1 MCATMIMTAEELLID
16 SKLKKTTKEE
26 IMTSLTKV
34 ENINTS
40 LSIVNDVS
48 NTRAMAKKLMET
60 KHYQK
65 IGEDGIFAICMAAQA
80 NGIDQRNALN
90 GEMYYVQGRVG
101 MAAEAMNKYIRMAGH
116 SVSLVKLDD
125 TGCTIRGKRKDTGD
139 TAEITFGIEDMKS
152 AGKNYDKNKKDMFW
166 ARALSRLKRI
176 LFPDILTKIYEKGE
190 CEDMA
195 LADAEVMDSQ
205 DVKQLYITDEQADA
219 LKQIL
224 SECSDAVKEAF
235 PKILKKTFKAD
246 NFEQIRAEQFEEVN
260 QMLVVRRDHYQAEL
274 AKNQT
279 KTESLLVEVVDA
291 ATGEVVDA
299 N

>member
-1 MCATMIMTAEELLID
+1 MTA
-16 SKLKKTTKEE
+16 
-26 IMTSLTKV
+26 LTKV

-40 LSIVNDVS
+40 LSIVNDVT
-48 NTRAMAKKLMET
+48 NTRMMAKKLMET

-125 TGCTIRGKRKDTGD
+125 NGCTVRGKRKDTGD
-139 TAEITFGIEDMKS
+139 TAEITFGVDDMKS
-152 AGKNYDKNKKDMFW
+152 AGKNYDKNRKDMFF

-195 LADAEVMDSQ
+195 LADAEFVEAENAVKQ
-205 DVKQLYITDEQADA
+205 LDVKQLYITSDQIDELKA
-219 LKQIL
+219 LLEK
-224 SECSDAVKEAF
+224 CSPEVNKNGASV
-235 PKILKKTFKAD
+235 LKKKFKISD
-246 NFEQIRAEQFEEVN
+246 FDQLPSEKFDEMKE
-260 QMLVVRRDHYQAEL
+260 MLVLRMEHYQKEL
-274 AKNQT
+274 AKNQS
-279 KTESLLVEVVDA
+279 KTPEISIEIVDA
-291 ATGEVVDA
+291 QTGEVVDE
-299 N
+299 

>member
-1 MCATMIMTAEELLID
+1 MTA
-16 SKLKKTTKEE
+16 
-26 IMTSLTKV
+26 LTKV

-195 LADAEVMDSQ
+195 IADAEFAEAENAVKQ
-205 DVKQLYITDEQADA
+205 VDVKQIYITDEQEDE
-219 LKQIL
+219 LNKIL
-224 SECSDAVKEAF
+224 DECSAAVKKAF
-235 PKILKKTFKAD
+235 PKILTTTFKALYME
-246 NFEQIRAEQFEEVN
+246 NLRPEQFEEVK
-260 QMLVVRRDHYQAEL
+260 QMLVVRRDHHQKEM
-274 AKNQT
+274 AKNQI
-279 KTESLLVEVVDA
+279 KTPEVSIEIVDA
-291 ATGEVVDA
+291 ATGEVVDVD
-299 N
+299 